1 MSIKPLPGDVVAQI
15 KSSVAITSLNSVIC
29 GLVKNALDA
38 EATKINL
45 AVDYS
50 RGNCSIE
57 DNGVGIPPLEFKDTG
72 GLGQLHCMST
82 MMPEI
87 SGGVWW
93 FFLLF
98 QAQAANGATKIRRSI
113 RPGQMSTGNTA
124 HSWLQ
129 LPPCRYLPSHHTT
142 GTTTLITR

>member
-1 MSIKPLPGDVVAQI
+1 VISSRLDLSLLAAYCYPTLFSRDVQPVMSIKPLPGDVVAQI

-82 MMPEI
+82 MMSEI
-87 SGGVWW
+87 CRFS
-93 FFLLF
+93 FFKLKLL
-98 QAQAANGATKIRRSI
+98 
-113 RPGQMSTGNTA
+113 ME
-124 HSWLQ
+124 
-129 LPPCRYLPSHHTT
+129 
-142 GTTTLITR
+142 